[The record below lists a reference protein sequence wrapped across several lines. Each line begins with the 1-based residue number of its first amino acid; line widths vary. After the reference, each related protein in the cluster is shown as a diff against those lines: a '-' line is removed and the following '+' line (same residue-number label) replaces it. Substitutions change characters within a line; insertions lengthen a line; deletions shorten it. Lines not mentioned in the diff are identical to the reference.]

1 MFNMFGRRDN
11 DFWSIPIDG
20 TLYTPMCLCTREDT
34 EWENDERQIV
44 GWALIQCWK
53 IYKMSLMFKRLIWLS
68 GCSSAWFAGWCC
80 FLGLHLPVPNF
91 SDLVILWWMKI
102 PSQAAHSCLVHLGLN
117 HSVWGCIMLYN
128 YPKFIKFSGCIGC
141 DGRIPFS
148 FWCNCLNH
156 PSPYSFAHTQ
166 GPRDPGTQGPMSH
179 AVPRAASQDRSHFFQ
194 MEMAFQDRRRLLPR
208 WIWWLFGGPKFNK
221 KHHPMVTRCH
231 YQGSVLPR
239 PKNHGGLFFF
249 FRRRFWIVFGFL
261 VLCFPVSLIFC
272 FSASLLF
279 CFSAF
284 LLFLLLCFLLALLL
298 CFLLFLSLLFCF
310 FVFRASLLL
319 YFCAFL
325 LLLFCFFFSSVMCFC
340 CSTSCSFASLLPVV
354 TVSVFFI
361 LFCYI
366 LFCLYPKWNPR
377 ETLGETQRNPKE
389 ILIRNPTWSPKWTLK
404 KP

>member
-166 GPRDPGTQGPMSH
+166 GPRDPGTQGPRDPCRMRYPVQH
-179 AVPRAASQDRSHFFQ
+179 PRTEATSFKWRWRSKTGGGCYLGESDGCLVVRNSTRNTIQWSLDVTIREVFSRDQ
-194 MEMAFQDRRRLLPR
+194 KTME
-208 WIWWLFGGPKFNK
+208 G
-221 KHHPMVTRCH
+221 
-231 YQGSVLPR
+231 Y
-239 PKNHGGLFFF
+239 FFF
-249 FRRRFWIVFGFL
+249 FVAGFGLFLGFWFYAFL
-261 VLCFPVSLIFC
+261 FLWFLL
-272 FSASLLF
+272 SASLLF

-377 ETLGETQRNPKE
+377 ETLGETKE
-389 ILIRNPTWSPKWTLK
+389 TLK
-404 KP
+404 KSW